1 MLARSQSTY
10 NSSALW
16 LSGRCAA
23 SGTGESTDLLEDNMG
38 CLGRR
43 EKSGLNMLAMS
54 VKTDNVVCWKQRC
67 CAAFCVCDT
76 DLFGNRGL
84 QRLLRGPTEHV
95 ESGCRT

>member
-10 NSSALW
+10 NSSVLW

-23 SGTGESTDLLEDNMG
+23 SGTGKSTIEDRMG

-54 VKTDNVVCWKQRC
+54 LKIDNVVCWKQKRC
-67 CAAFCVCDT
+67 CAAFCVCDI
-76 DLFGNRGL
+76 DFSGNRGL
-84 QRLLRGPTEHV
+84 QRLLRGPAEHV